1 MEEIYKFQRDF
12 LRELESKVDRD
23 HMDCSKIGSVFVIN
37 VSYVYIYMY
46 LYMYM
51 YNVCTYCILDLCL
64 SQKHEFAIYSQYC
77 NNHPHAVNEMNILQQ
92 NEQYTLFFEVSSI
105 SYIKALYTVHV
116 YVLRVESV
124 WMVHVCVCDIV
135 YMYIDVNYFTAV

>member
-1 MEEIYKFQRDF
+1 MLQGFLNRCRDYSTLFDSEKVETIFSNVEEIYRFQRDF

-37 VSYVYIYMY
+37 VSYIYIYTCMY
-46 LYMYM
+46 
-51 YNVCTYCILDLCL
+51 VHTYCILDPCL

-105 SYIKALYTVHV
+105 S
-116 YVLRVESV
+116 
-124 WMVHVCVCDIV
+124 
-135 YMYIDVNYFTAV
+135 